1 MNRREALSRVAILI
15 GGTVIG
21 GNLFLT
27 GCTSSTGDKLVLTAK
42 ELSLFEE
49 VAESI
54 LPETAKSGGAKAAQV
69 GNFAQLMLR
78 DCYTPEEQKVFTEG
92 LKTLDK
98 ACEKMQG
105 KNFMECNA
113 AERQQFLV
121 SQDPAT
127 TPHYAMI
134 RQITLLGYFTSEV
147 GYKAQN
153 YLPVPGSY
161 DGAVRKS

>member
-27 GCTSSTGDKLVLTAK
+27 GCKSTTADGFVLTAK
-42 ELSLFEE
+42 EMSLFEE

-69 GNFAQLMLR
+69 GSFAQLMVR
-78 DCYTPEEQKVFTEG
+78 DCYSLEEQKAFTSG
-92 LKTLDK
+92 LGSLDE
-98 ACEKMQG
+98 ACEQLKG
-105 KNFMECNA
+105 KSFIACNA
-113 AERQQFLV
+113 TERQEFLV
-121 SQDPAT
+121 SLDPAK
-127 TPHYAMI
+127 TPYYSMI
-134 RQITLLGYFTSEV
+134 RQLTLLGYFTSEI

-153 YLPVPGSY
+153 YQSVPGGY
-161 DGAVRKS
+161 EGAIRKS

>member
-27 GCTSSTGDKLVLTAK
+27 GCTSSTADGLVLTNK
-42 ELSLFEE
+42 EVSLFEE

-54 LPETAKSGGAKAAQV
+54 LPQTAKSGGAKAAQV

-78 DCYTPEEQKVFTEG
+78 DCYTPDEQKVFTDG
-92 LKTLDK
+92 LGLLDK
-98 ACEKMQG
+98 ACKQLQG

-113 AERQQFLV
+113 TERQQFLV
-121 SQDPAT
+121 SLDPAT
-127 TPHYAMI
+127 TPYYSMI

-153 YLPVPGSY
+153 YQPVPGQY